1 MERVERV
8 EVGRGRDGIEG
19 VEREV
24 ASRRGG
30 ERWRA
35 GRRREVRR
43 MKGDER
49 VGGMKNN

>member
-24 ASRRGG
+24 GAGSSVEEGRGEMESRKKERSEKDEGG
-30 ERWRA
+30 
-35 GRRREVRR
+35 
-43 MKGDER
+43 
-49 VGGMKNN
+49 